1 MNLFKWCFRWFNN
14 EIVGFHYG
22 NYEKI
27 NDTELVIKSILKAN
41 NFAKKLNNSLKRT
54 IFHSDHGIQYNSFQ
68 MKKIKE
74 KLNFIQ
80 SMSRKGNSLDNH
92 PIEYFFSIL
101 KQEYLK
107 DYFNS
112 SFKEIKKQINF
123 AIKDYNKFQ
132 SNLKYLTPVDY
143 RNQIF

>member
-1 MNLFKWCFRWFNN
+1 
-14 EIVGFHYG
+14 
-22 NYEKI
+22 
-27 NDTELVIKSILKAN
+27 
-41 NFAKKLNNSLKRT
+41 
-54 IFHSDHGIQYNSFQ
+54 

-107 DYFNS
+107 DHFNS
-112 SFKEIKKQINF
+112 SFREMEKQINF
-123 AIKDYNKFQ
+123 AIKDYNNKRFQ
-132 SNLKYLTPVDY
+132 SNLKYLTPVEY